1 MQIDKA
7 QCMSVCLSL
16 TQGLRSSPCPGEPC
30 THLPSGCSV
39 PTSCAHTY
47 PHTAVSPQAV
57 HTPALTL
64 QSWWAHT
71 GPGTLIGT
79 SGDRLCSQHGGTE
92 QLRLQPAD
100 DPGPAGQSRGIR
112 MGRLSRGIRMGD
124 QSSEQ
129 QFQETLNP
137 ECCPGPGG
145 PWTGHFPINLCVP
158 QQTPRTC

>member
-1 MQIDKA
+1 MPSSPHRAKLPPPMQIDKA
-7 QCMSVCLSL
+7 QCMSACLSL
-16 TQGLRSSPCPGEPC
+16 TQGLRSSPCPGELC

-39 PTSCAHTY
+39 PTSCAHTCS
-47 PHTAVSPQAV
+47 HAAVLVSP
-57 HTPALTL
+57 
-64 QSWWAHT
+64 HT

-145 PWTGHFPINLCVP
+145 P
-158 QQTPRTC
+158 